1 MTTTSSRATGA
12 VLSGMLLI
20 ASGVLA
26 PLIMIFHP
34 AAQGA
39 DMASRLTSLTEISAL
54 SRHVHLAMIMCIVA
68 LWLSLAHLARRW
80 QDNGWVWTAIR
91 VYALGAAA
99 MLGAALIS
107 GFLIGD
113 YLQRVLPLIPRTE
126 GALPSVLLAF
136 SANQV
141 LAGFGTLGMSAGIVL
156 WSIAMLR
163 QAGPLATTCG
173 ACGAIAGLLC
183 LIGYATGLI
192 SLDVP
197 GMTFVVVAQ
206 SLWYC
211 LLGLWVLRAS
221 PGIATATSPDDGHR
235 VS

>member
-1 MTTTSSRATGA
+1 MTTTSSRAPSA
-12 VLSGMLLI
+12 VLPGALLI

-34 AAQGA
+34 TAQGA
-39 DMASRLTSLTEISAL
+39 DMAARLTRLTEISAL
-54 SRHVHLAMIMCIVA
+54 SRHVHLAMIVCIIA

-80 QDNGWVWTAIR
+80 QGNGWVWAAVRLYT
-91 VYALGAAA
+91 LGAAA

-113 YLQRVLPLIPRTE
+113 YLQRVLPLIPLAE
-126 GALPSVLLAF
+126 DALPSVLLAF

-156 WSIAMLR
+156 WSAAMLR
-163 QAGPLATTCG
+163 QPGRLAVPCG
-173 ACGAIAGLLC
+173 IYGVIAGLLC
-183 LIGYATGLI
+183 LIGYAMGLI

-211 LLGLWVLRAS
+211 LLGLWVVR
-221 PGIATATSPDDGHR
+221 TSPDVTTTTSHDDGQR
-235 VS
+235 V

>member
-1 MTTTSSRATGA
+1 MTTTSSRAPSA
-12 VLSGMLLI
+12 VLPGVLLI

-34 AAQGA
+34 TAQGA
-39 DMASRLTSLTEISAL
+39 DMAERLTRLTGISAL
-54 SRHVHLAMIMCIVA
+54 SGHLHLAMIVCIIA

-80 QDNGWVWTAIR
+80 PGNGWVWAAVRLYT
-91 VYALGAAA
+91 LGAAA

-113 YLQRVLPLIPRTE
+113 YLQRVLPLIPLAE
-126 GALPSVLLAF
+126 DALPSVLLAF

-156 WSIAMLR
+156 WSAAMLR
-163 QAGPLATTCG
+163 QPGRLAVPCG
-173 ACGAIAGLLC
+173 IYGVIAGLLC

-211 LLGLWVLRAS
+211 LLGLWVVRTS
-221 PGIATATSPDDGHR
+221 PDVTTTTSPDDGQR
-235 VS
+235 V

>member
-1 MTTTSSRATGA
+1 MTTTSSSAQGA
-12 VLSGMLLI
+12 LLSGVPLI
-20 ASGVLA
+20 ASGVLT

-34 AAQGA
+34 TAQGSDIA
-39 DMASRLTSLTEISAL
+39 ARLTSLTEISPL
-54 SRHVHLAMIMCIVA
+54 SRHVHLAMIVCIVT

-80 QDNGWVWTAIR
+80 PGNGWVWAAVR
-91 VYALGAAA
+91 LYALGAVA
-99 MLGAALIS
+99 MLGAALTS

-113 YLQRVLPLIPRTE
+113 YLQRVLPLIPHIE
-126 GALPSVLLAF
+126 DALPSVLLAF

-156 WSIAMLR
+156 WSAAMLR
-163 QAGPLATTCG
+163 QPGRLAIPCG
-173 ACGAIAGLLC
+173 TYGVIAGLLC

-211 LLGLWVLRAS
+211 LLGLWVVRAS
-221 PGIATATSPDDGHR
+221 QGVTTATPPDDGHR
-235 VS
+235 V

>member
-1 MTTTSSRATGA
+1 MNTTSSRAPD
-12 VLSGMLLI
+12 VLPCGLLLI

-34 AAQGA
+34 TAQGA
-39 DMASRLTSLTEISAL
+39 DMAARLVSLTEISSL
-54 SRHVHLAMIMCIVA
+54 SRHVHLAMIACIVA
-68 LWLSLAHLARRW
+68 LWLSLTHLARCWPGSGGVGAAVRL
-80 QDNGWVWTAIR
+80 
-91 VYALGAAA
+91 YALGAVA

-113 YLQRVLPLIPRTE
+113 YLQRVMPLIPHTE
-126 GALPSVLLAF
+126 DALPSVLLAF

-156 WSIAMLR
+156 WSVAMLR
-163 QAGPLATTCG
+163 QSGPLAI
-173 ACGAIAGLLC
+173 ACGAYGVIAGLLC
-183 LIGYATGLI
+183 LTGYAAGWI
-192 SLDVP
+192 ALDVA

-211 LLGLWVLRAS
+211 LLGLWVVRAS
-221 PGIATATSPDDGHR
+221 QHSTTTTSSEDGPCD
-235 VS
+235 